1 MLGLPEFGLTERIS
15 SAFGKEAT
23 TPHNDPLYSNYKYN
37 DKGQMTW
44 PLDYSN
50 QGQSEAQKASPFN
63 SNPTTSYKSS
73 STPKTTSPSYKKG
86 GALYSNV
93 KSSNINSSNN
103 SYQSQ
108 LDKAAKDAQKAQEA
122 QRKRELNA
130 INESYL
136 QEQQRYAG
144 LEQGVRDQYNQA
156 NSQFDQYLPQF
167 QQQVGNEKAT
177 QLGSLDQTQVQRQ
190 QESNHALAQVRQS
203 LAELQR
209 RQGAMLGATGGYSSS
224 AAPAAGEM
232 LSRQAFQGLG
242 NVQEQRNNAMSQ
254 IDTQRKQV
262 NDFYSNKLLEGEQ
275 KIQQNKNDLQKQFM
289 SQLDAITNAK
299 GQSDAAKRQAS
310 IDAWKNYT
318 NVSTQLNQQ
327 LVQNKISMDQWAQQ
341 AHASLNDFSASQINP
356 FTQEAIDPAQAQEQ
370 VKTTLGD
377 GGVSMSD
384 ATGSNRGAYDPN
396 DPNNIFAYNTGAYD
410 PLSSQYQYQ
419 GDAISGIRI
428 PTTVQKYLKTLA

>member
-1 MLGLPEFGLTERIS
+1 MGLLPEFGITEAIRK
-15 SAFGKEAT
+15 AVTGKDAE
-23 TPHNDPLYSNYKYN
+23 TPHNDMFYNNYKYN
-37 DKGQMTW
+37 DKGQQTW
-44 PLDYSN
+44 PLDFSN
-50 QGQSEAQKASPFN
+50 ASPVQA
-63 SNPTTSYKSS
+63 SNPFTAPRTTTTTPSNSSAYKQGGSLYGGKTSTSKSS
-73 STPKTTSPSYKKG
+73 SNSASDYK
-86 GALYSNV
+86 
-93 KSSNINSSNN
+93 
-103 SYQSQ
+103 SQ
-108 LDKAAKDAQKAQEA
+108 LDAANKAAQKAQEA
-122 QRKRELNA
+122 QRKREQGA
-130 INESYL
+130 INDAWLS
-136 QEQQRYAG
+136 EQQRYAG
-144 LEQGVRDQYNQA
+144 LEQNVRDQYNQA
-156 NSQFDQYLPQF
+156 NQQFDQYLPQF

-177 QLGSLDQTQVQRQ
+177 QLGSLDQTQTQRQ

-242 NVQEQRNNAMSQ
+242 NVQEQRNNAMGQ

-299 GQSDAAKRQAS
+299 GASDAAKRQAT

-341 AHASLNDFSASQINP
+341 AHAQLDAFGQQQNSLGAVSGIDAGAAQSQVQTN
-356 FTQEAIDPAQAQEQ
+356 
-370 VKTTLGD
+370 LGN
-377 GGVSMSD
+377 GVPMSD
-384 ATGSNRGAYDPN
+384 ASGAGYNTGAYDPN
-396 DPNNIFAYNTGAYD
+396 DPNNQFAYNTGAYD

-419 GDAISGIRI
+419 GDAISNVQATPNI
-428 PTTVQKYLKTLA
+428 VQKYLNKSYA